1 MWKLAFFSALAG
13 ALSCALA
20 ALACATQE
28 WTAMGTRSEATAP
41 LKATLGG
48 GAPAAQCSTRARCGQ
63 CAGTD
68 VCGWCSAYGE
78 CVAGGAGGA
87 AAGAAA
93 CPARGWK
100 FSPLACPGGATQSYG
115 PLQACTAVEG
125 GPTTC
130 VAHGASG
137 SACAARQKEHSGR
150 AWYDSSADVSTAT
163 TAAAAAAQ
171 GCRARFG
178 ADAPAVAR
186 SDAALAALCG
196 GAATGTVAL
205 LGAAAVAAGAALL
218 LCLTVAFELKV
229 VDERMRRWRPETYL
243 WRLRWLC
250 RAAALAHG
258 AAAALAAGGAALW
271 ARDVHA
277 PLRAAFEE
285 SRWCAGA
292 QCARLGLG
300 LWLGAAAAALAGA
313 AAVLAARQPRQ
324 LPPLSSLKKDN
335 TELRAATLAQ
345 EDATGEM
352 SPEEAAQLR
361 MATELSRQVA
371 GLGAEEVQAAV
382 EAAEAEAKAVEEEAA
397 EEEREVARAAEKKAR
412 MAVAAAKKRALA
424 RQLAVAEAEERARL
438 LREAE
443 AEEERERGRERAEKA
458 ARKERAAV
466 AKRLREEA
474 AAKRRVEAAARR
486 ARVEAGRRLA
496 KAEERRKAEEKKVP
510 MTVLK
515 RERLEVRREE
525 QRRAARAMAY
535 EMSGFGE
542 EASGAASNMV
552 RW

>member
-1 MWKLAFFSALAG
+1 M
-13 ALSCALA
+13 
-20 ALACATQE
+20 
-28 WTAMGTRSEATAP
+28 TR
-41 LKATLGG
+41 
-48 GAPAAQCSTRARCGQ
+48 
-63 CAGTD
+63 
-68 VCGWCSAYGE
+68 
-78 CVAGGAGGA
+78 
-87 AAGAAA
+87 
-93 CPARGWK
+93 
-100 FSPLACPGGATQSYG
+100 
-115 PLQACTAVEG
+115 
-125 GPTTC
+125 
-130 VAHGASG
+130 ASG

-150 AWYDSSADVSTAT
+150 AWYDSSTDVSTAT

-171 GCRARFG
+171 GCRAHFG
-178 ADAPAVAR
+178 TDAPAVAR
-186 SDAALAALCG
+186 CDAALAALCG

-205 LGAAAVAAGAALL
+205 LGSAAVAAGAALL

-258 AAAALAAGGAALW
+258 AAAALAVGGAALW

-277 PLRAAFEE
+277 P
-285 SRWCAGA
+285 
-292 QCARLGLG
+292 
-300 LWLGAAAAALAGA
+300 
-313 AAVLAARQPRQ
+313 P
-324 LPPLSSLKKDN
+324 
-335 TELRAATLAQ
+335 
-345 EDATGEM
+345 
-352 SPEEAAQLR
+352 QLR
-361 MATELSRQVA
+361 VATELSRQVA

-382 EAAEAEAKAVEEEAA
+382 QAAEAEAATVEEEAA
-397 EEEREVARAAEKKAR
+397 DEEREVARAVEKKAR
-412 MAVAAAKKRALA
+412 MAVVAAKKRALA

-515 RERLEVRREE
+515 RERLALAEVRREE

>member
-93 CPARGWK
+93 GPARGWK

-150 AWYDSSADVSTAT
+150 AWYDAS
-163 TAAAAAAQ
+163 
-171 GCRARFG
+171 
-178 ADAPAVAR
+178 AVAR
-186 SDAALAALCG
+186 CDAALAPLCG

-382 EAAEAEAKAVEEEAA
+382 QAAEAEAATVEEEAA
-397 EEEREVARAAEKKAR
+397 DEEREVARAVEKKAR
-412 MAVAAAKKRALA
+412 MAVVAAKKRALA

-515 RERLEVRREE
+515 RERLALAEVRREE